1 MIAACKDPN
10 NKICEVTVFMD
21 GLVLRANRT
30 IKVSNR
36 AHHPFK
42 SPKCQP
48 LAYRR
53 HNGDFDYHLDD
64 VLRRFAEDDQ
74 HLQPT
79 LFHDKEINAS
89 IGIIHLFPSIPIS
102 QVIIVVTF
110 SQLEKKTS
118 FIRSMLSR
126 SGLN

>member
-1 MIAACKDPN
+1 MIAASKDPT
-10 NKICEVTVFMD
+10 ICEVTVFMD
-21 GLVLRANRT
+21 GLLLRANRT

-64 VLRRFAEDDQ
+64 VLRRFHDDGSDDQ

-102 QVIIVVTF
+102 QVIMDIFAVIFFASV
-110 SQLEKKTS
+110 EKKT
-118 FIRSMLSR
+118 FLFRP
-126 SGLN
+126 